1 MQCGVIK
8 LSDDDELAM
17 IRRKKMA
24 QMIKREKHLKATKEH
39 REKVEAERQKLL
51 KRFLAP
57 DAMSY
62 LSSLNKTDPA
72 VAKRIEDIILYLVV
86 YRGLRQVISQL
97 DIRYIERQIR
107 GEGPKIR
114 VQRDG
119 EVSDFSNY
127 VREAINKGTTDDSD

>member
-1 MQCGVIK
+1 
-8 LSDDDELAM
+8 
-17 IRRKKMA
+17 MA
-24 QMIKREKHLKATKEH
+24 QLLKREKQLQATKEH

-51 KRFLAP
+51 QRFLAP

-62 LSSLNKTDPA
+62 LSSLNKNDPA
-72 VAKRIEDIILYLVV
+72 VVKRIEDVILYLIV

-107 GEGPKIR
+107 GEGPRIR

-119 EVSDFSNY
+119 EVSDFGDY
-127 VREAINKGTTDDSD
+127 VREAISKGTNGDSD